1 MAENKD
7 SQAAFMEAVG
17 SIKEYA
23 KVNGNIVTREDVHSF
38 FKDMALDDAK
48 FQMISGYLMANGIK
62 IQGEDSVDNEFLKL
76 MESASDDNIDESGQ
90 HISKEE
96 QEDKKVADEMSFKY
110 LSARK
115 CHCNCTGRGRRA
127 WMFTIIIQV

>member
-7 SQAAFMEAVG
+7 YQAAFMEAVG

-48 FQMISGYLMANGIK
+48 FHQL
-62 IQGEDSVDNEFLKL
+62 
-76 MESASDDNIDESGQ
+76 
-90 HISKEE
+90 
-96 QEDKKVADEMSFKY
+96 
-110 LSARK
+110 
-115 CHCNCTGRGRRA
+115 
-127 WMFTIIIQV
+127 

>member
-48 FQMISGYLMANGIK
+48 FQMISGYLMANIFR
-62 IQGEDSVDNEFLKL
+62 IY
-76 MESASDDNIDESGQ
+76 
-90 HISKEE
+90 
-96 QEDKKVADEMSFKY
+96 QEYS
-110 LSARK
+110 L
-115 CHCNCTGRGRRA
+115 
-127 WMFTIIIQV
+127 

>member
-23 KVNGNIVTREDVHSF
+23 KVNGNIVTRDDVHSF

-96 QEDKKVADEMSFKY
+96 Q
-110 LSARK
+110 
-115 CHCNCTGRGRRA
+115 
-127 WMFTIIIQV
+127 